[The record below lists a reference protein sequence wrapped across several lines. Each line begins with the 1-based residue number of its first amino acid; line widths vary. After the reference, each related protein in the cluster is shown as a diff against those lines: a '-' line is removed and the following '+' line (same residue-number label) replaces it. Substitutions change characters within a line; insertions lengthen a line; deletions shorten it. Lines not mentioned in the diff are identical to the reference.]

1 VQGTDPPR
9 LSLRRTTGHRRRPP
23 VAGLLLAA
31 LAGACGGGSSN
42 APDAAVPAD
51 ASSPA
56 GDRPTELAP
65 ADRAPAVAC
74 TRHADC
80 PADHFCGPARGRCV
94 SAVAQVVAGAHH
106 GCALHR
112 DGRVSCWGLAE
123 SISGGGDTIVAP
135 TEVEGAAGATAL
147 AAGKHVTCAI
157 TGDRTVRC
165 WGSRTVTVARENGAP
180 LAGVSAIAVGAGF
193 ACAANGEGVHCWGS
207 NVRGQLARPLTVD
220 TSEAALQALPG
231 GQRFLGAGEAAMVHD
246 GAGRICAWG
255 DNLTKLIT
263 ASDDVTLYTS
273 PQCAPLPDVVQL
285 VVGSVHAC
293 VRHAAGTFS
302 CWGERYYG
310 ALGIGGTDLDT
321 ADIGPFGTATTLAAP
336 VTTLVAGTSHTCAL
350 SGSGAVECFGLN
362 SLGQV
367 GPNPGGPQE
376 EIRRPVPVSGFA
388 GRVVGLGS
396 GSSGQHTCALLEDGQ
411 VQCWG
416 SNHAGQLGDGPR
428 GLDPARF
435 SPSPVSVRW

>member
-1 VQGTDPPR
+1 MQGTDPPR
-9 LSLRRTTGHRRRPP
+9 LI
-23 VAGLLLAA
+23 LLLAA
-31 LAGACGGGSSN
+31 LAGACGGGASTGR
-42 APDAAVPAD
+42 DAAVPAD
-51 ASSPA
+51 AGPTA
-56 GDRPTELAP
+56 DRPPDRPSA
-65 ADRAPAVAC
+65 ADRAPAMAC

-80 PADHFCGPARGRCV
+80 PADHFCGLARGRCV

-135 TEVEGAAGATAL
+135 TEVEGAAAGATAL

-165 WGSRTVTVARENGAP
+165 WGSRSVTVARENGAP

-193 ACAANGEGVHCWGS
+193 ACAANAEGVHCWGS

-231 GQRFLGAGEAAMVHD
+231 GQRFLGAGEAAVVHD

-263 ASDDVTLYTS
+263 ASDDVTLYTT

-321 ADIGPFGTATTLAAP
+321 ADIPPFGTATTLAAP

-396 GSSGQHTCALLEDGQ
+396 GSGAQHTCAILEDGQ

-435 SPSPVSVRW
+435 SASPVSVRW